1 LRFYLLRYTKGA
13 GVLPYSCTDVATN
26 QVHIA
31 EPDEVPDAYSF
42 ASTHQSAIAS
52 SDEVPYA
59 IADSHAVQSADGS
72 SDEVPYAIADAHAHL
87 RSDELPYS
95 CSYTTPLRRWFTRM

>member
-1 LRFYLLRYTKGA
+1 MHCSSLWSRVRADDAST
-13 GVLPYSCTDVATN
+13 
-26 QVHIA
+26 
-31 EPDEVPDAYSF
+31 DEVPYAGANRSPYG
-42 ASTHQSAIAS
+42 APNIE

-72 SDEVPYAIADAHAHL
+72 SDEVPYAIADAHAQSYAHSHAHL